1 MRNKKKICLYEEINK
16 IPNTEK
22 DIDNFKYNIYIVTEP
37 VSINALAEKL
47 QTDPNIILYN
57 NPYII
62 GKDMLQEGDRIILYD
77 DPIVFYRINE
87 NDTIEKI
94 SSSNSFISVLIL
106 KSSSTKSMEISF
118 EYFSKSV

>member
-1 MRNKKKICLYEEINK
+1 MRRGKKYKFINIYLPFLFLGIIFAFVLNGILSTEYIDDTEKFTNKYEEINK

-57 NPYII
+57 NP
-62 GKDMLQEGDRIILYD
+62 
-77 DPIVFYRINE
+77 
-87 NDTIEKI
+87 
-94 SSSNSFISVLIL
+94 
-106 KSSSTKSMEISF
+106 
-118 EYFSKSV
+118 